1 MSRVRSLSPA
11 RCGGGR
17 GSYDGPVPAPAPL
30 FVVGVA
36 RSGTTALTEV
46 LSDHPRVVIGMER
59 FKQLWGPRIEE
70 LTPQLLTR
78 ERFLDFDDGLTRI
91 RPERSQRWADFYA
104 KQADR
109 FETAR
114 YVGEKMTATP
124 MEALWRTMPD
134 ARFVG
139 IVRRIEEVAAS
150 WDARAARAE
159 DVGWSERL
167 DNERA
172 VQAWNRHNTRL
183 RRTRRQHPDLV
194 ALVEYGELFG
204 DPDGAALRRLLAW
217 LELEVTP
224 EVEASFAEAHRTY
237 VEKVAG
243 KDRALAPEVQALLQE
258 RVAPR
263 LWHHLS
269 RLTV

>member
-1 MSRVRSLSPA
+1 M
-11 RCGGGR
+11 
-17 GSYDGPVPAPAPL
+17 PAPTPL

-46 LSDHPRVVIGMER
+46 LSDHPQVVIGMER
-59 FKQLWGPRIEE
+59 FKKLWGERIGE

-78 ERFLDFDDGLTRI
+78 ERFLDFDDDLTRI
-91 RPERSQRWADFYA
+91 RPDRSQRWADFYA

-109 FETAR
+109 FDQAR

-124 MEALWRTMPD
+124 MEALWQTMPD

-150 WDARAARAE
+150 WDARAARPD

-172 VQAWNRHNTRL
+172 VQAWNRNNTRL
-183 RRTRRQHPDLV
+183 RRARRQHPERV

-204 DPDGAALRRLLAW
+204 DPDGGALRRLLAW
-217 LELEVTP
+217 LDLEVTP
-224 EVEASFAEAHRTY
+224 EVEESFGQAHRTY

-243 KDRALAPEVQALLQE
+243 KDRTLAPEVERLLAE

-269 RLTV
+269 KLTV